1 MCEDLFRMD
10 CWNEW
15 RQEWSSLESNLLMEV
30 RWQQIALLS
39 WVNWPMRLREVWR
52 DWICLTILAEHEA
65 YVLAGLDTM

>member
-1 MCEDLFRMD
+1 M
-10 CWNEW
+10 
-15 RQEWSSLESNLLMEV
+15 ESNLLMEV